1 MSEGGDGGGRP
12 EKHPLEDHD
21 KRSPVRRG
29 SDRQNPQENNNDD
42 DDVPFIA
49 FDTLGEEEDGGAPN
63 ASGVAHRPPPISRS
77 PFHFSRQ
84 DEKVFS
90 SDTTMSE
97 SYSGFSAHTYGTEE
111 DWRQVEIAGGSNPA
125 DVRQLL
131 LQGRARARQQ
141 YQQLHGTVHVPSQ
154 QPQAKPAPSAAAGAA
169 VSAVH
174 CLSPDRSA
182 SSSSSSGKGKS
193 NGSSRS
199 GSGAGKPKLTPRR
212 DSSTSRRSAASS
224 SGTIM
229 PSGQPLTVE
238 QHDTMTEQERRAIAE
253 EVLRRAGGS
262 EAFLRSIMEQRKK
275 EGLL

>member
-1 MSEGGDGGGRP
+1 MSEGGGGDDGGR
-12 EKHPLEDHD
+12 DHD
-21 KRSPVRRG
+21 KRCSSPVRRNNVC
-29 SDRQNPQENNNDD
+29 QNPQDSD
-42 DDVPFIA
+42 DDVLFIG
-49 FDTLGEEEDGGAPN
+49 FDMLGEDGGAP
-63 ASGVAHRPPPISRS
+63 VALR
-77 PFHFSRQ
+77 FSRQ
-84 DEKVFS
+84 REKVFS
-90 SDTTMSE
+90 SDTTSE
-97 SYSGFSAHTYGTEE
+97 SYSEFSAHTCGTDE
-111 DWRQVEIAGGSNPA
+111 DGDGPIARVLQPPLIPRSPFHFSRLDEVSNPA

-212 DSSTSRRSAASS
+212 DSSNSRRSAASS